1 MISLNLSNV
10 WRNFLGSGLNPK
22 ETYISLEKEKQN
34 FCVELAYSIKRA
46 RECRGRATT
55 AKKCT
60 KQRDARAKMF
70 FRRSKP
76 IVSLLFAVAV
86 AVAKTPYCCHP
97 EILLPWQ
104 RDITIPLSMRGRA
117 TRFEQLLKSEIHF

>member
-1 MISLNLSNV
+1 MLAKFPGFWVKSERSV
-10 WRNFLGSGLNPK
+10 YKFRK
-22 ETYISLEKEKQN
+22 RKTK

-60 KQRDARAKMF
+60 KKRGARAKMF

-86 AVAKTPYCCHP
+86 SKTPYCCHP